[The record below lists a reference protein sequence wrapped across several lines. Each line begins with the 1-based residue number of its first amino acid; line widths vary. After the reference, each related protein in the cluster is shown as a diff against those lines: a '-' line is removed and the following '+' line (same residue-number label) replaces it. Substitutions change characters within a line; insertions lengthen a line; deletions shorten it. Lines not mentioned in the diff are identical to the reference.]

1 MSRSFKKN
9 PISGISC
16 FESEK
21 FEKQKYNR
29 RMRNKNKVNLKKD
42 LEIFFTKKEIQDRY
56 EMRKEVKM
64 RWNNLGDYKAWMK

>member
-9 PISGISC
+9 PISGVSTA
-16 FESEK
+16 ESEK

-42 LEIFFTKKEIQDRY
+42 
-56 EMRKEVKM
+56 
-64 RWNNLGDYKAWMK
+64 